1 MNLRRQTFAVLAA
14 ALLVLSAGAGGGCR
28 KGESPSD
35 EAASASAKRY
45 PFHGI
50 IRQTANGGRDV
61 TVEHDAIPGFMGAM
75 TMVFPARGAPE
86 VLSALQ
92 PGDEIRAEIVVDE
105 VRYWLEGIRRVGH
118 ASIAAAA
125 SPSAAS
131 PAAVSGSSPVTAGPN
146 VVTPRPNRGVT
157 VGQAVPDFEL
167 TDQTGHAVRLSKLR
181 GEPVAVTFLYTR
193 CPIATA
199 CPMTTAKFSRVD
211 AVLKEKGW
219 GKLLVLTVD
228 PEHDTPAVLA
238 DYASKAGADAKRWKF
253 LTGDPKAVADAAS
266 SFGILYY
273 PDKGQIIH
281 QQGVAVVGPDGKLVT
296 IYYGETWEA
305 EHVLRDMEKARK
317 G

>member
-1 MNLRRQTFAVLAA
+1 MAVAA
-14 ALLVLSAGAGGGCR
+14 ALLLALGAGAACR
-28 KGESPSD
+28 KHEAAAD
-35 EAASASAKRY
+35 EEASASAKRY

-50 IRQTANGGRDV
+50 VQKVDHGGRDV
-61 TVEHDAIPGFMGAM
+61 TVDHDAVPGFMGAM
-75 TMVFPARGAPE
+75 TMTFPARGPAE
-86 VLSALQ
+86 VLSAIQ
-92 PGDEIRAEIVVDE
+92 PGDEIRAELVVDD
-105 VRYWLEGIRRVGH
+105 VRYWLEGIRRVGRGP
-118 ASIAAAA
+118 APAAA
-125 SPSAAS
+125 PSASAS
-131 PAAVSGSSPVTAGPN
+131 DGGAASAK

-157 VGQAVPDFEL
+157 PGQEVPDFEL
-167 TDQTGHAVRLSKLR
+167 TDQTGRPVRLSKLR

-199 CPMTTAKFSRVD
+199 CPMTTAKFSRLD
-211 AVLKEKGW
+211 AMLKEKGW

-238 DYASKAGADAKRWKF
+238 DYASKAGADPKRWKF
-253 LTGDPKAVADAAS
+253 LTGEPKAVADAAS

-273 PDKGQIIH
+273 PEKGQIIH